1 MSDVERRVREL
12 EERVRVLEDLDDRV
26 DGHDRELEAI
36 RTELRGLKREL
47 ALVRSD
53 LSRLADASTSQG
65 LVLQKV
71 HTLLEQLVRQLTP
84 SVEVKG
90 E

>member
-1 MSDVERRVREL
+1 MSDVASRLQAL

-26 DGHDRELEAI
+26 DSHDKELEAI
-36 RTELRGLKREL
+36 RTELRGLKREV

-53 LSRLADASTSQG
+53 ISRLADASTSQG

-71 HTLLEQLVRQLTP
+71 HSLLEQLVRQLTP
-84 SVEVKG
+84 SVEVK
-90 E
+90 